1 MGWCWSNGI
10 ESCRVA
16 RVRTYAYPPNV
27 AGSHTRAR
35 TITFVRMPIVEVLL
49 TRPNKW
55 HNKWMRN
62 QTSRDQKIF
71 CGVVGDDDGGSLTV
85 RGSSA
90 VVKKPESPMTATWL
104 VKKDFIIMSSFSD
117 EVDWASTPNF
127 CPPDWTETKKCPGG
141 ARRFLVEFRSRVR
154 PGSSRLTTAHSATH
168 FYYFSLCT
176 MWLTLFHSRSQWI
189 TFARQNAVVLII
201 ANPESS
207 RFAMSSPRYVKGLFL
222 PTRNLWHHPNFFF
235 GELDHS

>member
-1 MGWCWSNGI
+1 MN
-10 ESCRVA
+10 EE
-16 RVRTYAYPPNV
+16 PNV
-27 AGSHTRAR
+27 
-35 TITFVRMPIVEVLL
+35 
-49 TRPNKW
+49 
-55 HNKWMRN
+55 
-62 QTSRDQKIF
+62 SRDQKIF

-154 PGSSRLTTAHSATH
+154 PGSSTLTTAHSATH

-176 MWLTLFHSRSQWI
+176 IWLTLFHSRSQWI
-189 TFARQNAVVLII
+189 TYNE
-201 ANPESS
+201 NSGS
-207 RFAMSSPRYVKGLFL
+207 RSHAKTQWYWLSRTRSPPGSQWVHRDMSKDYFL
-222 PTRNLWHHPNFFF
+222 PHGTADITQISFSENLTTPNY
-235 GELDHS
+235 GTPYWLNSINIRSRT